1 MKHFKLITITL
12 SLIFISLGNFASSQV
27 RLPLSSGSYK
37 VLTDTYYDK
46 VEVVGQKITTYKNG
60 SLVGTFIAV
69 EERLGQ
75 YILEIVKPGIES
87 VDTNPKRDRKL
98 IVAKVDY
105 LSENECR
112 LTLTQ
117 PNGTREK
124 VTIQKQ

>member
-1 MKHFKLITITL
+1 MKRINLITIVFL
-12 SLIFISLGNFASSQV
+12 LFISLGNFSVAQV
-27 RLPLSSGSYK
+27 RLPISGNYQ
-37 VLTDTYYDK
+37 VMTNTYYDQI
-46 VEVVGQKITTYKNG
+46 EVVGQKITTYKNG
-60 SLVGTFIAV
+60 AIVGTFIAV

-75 YILEIVKPGIES
+75 YILEIVKPGTES
-87 VDTNPKRDRKL
+87 VDTNTKRDRKL

-105 LSENECR
+105 LSANECK

>member
-1 MKHFKLITITL
+1 MKHIHSITIIL
-12 SLIFISLGNFASSQV
+12 LFFISLSNFSVAQVKLPISGN
-27 RLPLSSGSYK
+27 YK
-37 VLTDTYYDK
+37 VAVDTYYDRI
-46 VEVVGQKITTYKNG
+46 EVVGSKITTYKNG

-75 YILEIVKPGIES
+75 YILEIVTPGTES
-87 VDTNPKRDRKL
+87 VDTNPNRDRKL

-105 LSENECR
+105 LSDNECK

>member
-1 MKHFKLITITL
+1 MKHINLITIVFL
-12 SLIFISLGNFASSQV
+12 LFISLGNYSAAQV
-27 RLPLSSGSYK
+27 KLPISGNYW
-37 VLTDTYYDK
+37 VTTDTYYDK

-60 SLVGTFIAV
+60 SVVGTFIAV

-75 YILEIVKPGIES
+75 YILEIVKPGTES

-105 LSENECR
+105 LSDSECR

>member
-75 YILEIVKPGIES
+75 YIL
-87 VDTNPKRDRKL
+87 

>member
-1 MKHFKLITITL
+1 MRHINLIIFVFL
-12 SLIFISLGNFASSQV
+12 LFISLGNFSAAQV
-27 RLPLSSGSYK
+27 KLPLSGNYQ
-37 VLTDTYYDK
+37 VITDTYYDK
-46 VEVVGQKITTYKNG
+46 IEVVGQKITTYKNG

-75 YILEIVKPGIES
+75 YILEIVKPGTES
-87 VDTNPKRDRKL
+87 VDKNPKRDRKL

-105 LSENECR
+105 LSENECK